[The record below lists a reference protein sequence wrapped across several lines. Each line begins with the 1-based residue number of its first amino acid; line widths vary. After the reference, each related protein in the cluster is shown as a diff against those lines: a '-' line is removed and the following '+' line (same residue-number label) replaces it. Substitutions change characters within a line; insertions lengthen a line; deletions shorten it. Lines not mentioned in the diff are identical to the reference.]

1 MIKFQNQEIKIAPSI
16 LSADFTRLGEQVRE
30 ATSAGAD
37 YIHFDVMDGMYVP
50 NISFG
55 PFLLEAVR
63 RSTNLPLDVHLMI
76 VQPERYIDEFAQ
88 MGANIIM
95 VHQETCPHLHR
106 TIQQIQHA
114 GARAGVVLNPSTPL
128 ATLEEILPYIDR
140 ILLMSVNPGFGGQ
153 SYIETMTD
161 KIKRCRQMIDQ
172 VNPNIELEVDGG
184 IKAGNI
190 RKIVEAGANVI
201 VAGSAVFNNKQT
213 VAEAIADLQNAL
225 H

>member
-1 MIKFQNQEIKIAPSI
+1 MIMFQNQEIKIAPSI

-30 ATSAGAD
+30 ATTGGAD

-55 PFLLEAVR
+55 PFLLETVR
-63 RSTNLPLDVHLMI
+63 KSTNLPLDVHLMI
-76 VQPERYIDEFAQ
+76 VQPERYIAEFAEK
-88 MGANIIM
+88 GANIIM

-128 ATLEEILPYIDR
+128 STLEEILPYIDR

-153 SYIETMTD
+153 SYIETMTA
-161 KIKRCRQMIDQ
+161 KIRRCRQMIDQ
-172 VNPNIELEVDGG
+172 VNPKIELEVDGG

-201 VAGSAVFNNKQT
+201 VAGSAVFNDKQT
-213 VAEAIADLQNAL
+213 VAQAIADLQNAL